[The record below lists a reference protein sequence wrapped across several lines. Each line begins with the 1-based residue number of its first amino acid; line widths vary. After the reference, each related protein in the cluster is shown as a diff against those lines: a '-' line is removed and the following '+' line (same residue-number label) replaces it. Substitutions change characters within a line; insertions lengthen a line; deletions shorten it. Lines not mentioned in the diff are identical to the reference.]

1 MYSNQELDI
10 SKAPFLLF
18 SAHKNDYFNKMKN
31 ILKENIEKNTDGLLE
46 KAYFSDENIEII
58 KKQIVLEVY
67 RKSNNDYLI
76 AKQNRQ
82 QIITLM
88 KYVFYEYG
96 QHMPFKIK
104 QQIRELNIKVTELA
118 TKDLMSHLNMYIA
131 YINRINGND
140 VLLERPINVSSAG
153 NKILPS
159 ITKTFCDLK

>member
-1 MYSNQELDI
+1 MYSNQEIDI

-18 SAHKNDYFNKMKN
+18 SAHHNDYFNKMKK
-31 ILKENIEKNTDGLLE
+31 IFKENREKNIDGLLE
-46 KAYFSDENIEII
+46 KAYFSEENIEII

-88 KYVFYEYG
+88 KYVFYEYA
-96 QHMPFKIK
+96 QHMPFNIT

-118 TKDLMSHLNMYIA
+118 VKDLMSHLNMYIA
-131 YINRINGND
+131 YINRINGNEEM
-140 VLLERPINVSSAG
+140 LERPINVSSAG
-153 NKILPS
+153 NRTLPS
-159 ITKTFCDLK
+159 VTNTFF

>member
-1 MYSNQELDI
+1 MYSNQEIDI

-18 SAHKNDYFNKMKN
+18 SAHHNDYFNKMKN
-31 ILKENIEKNTDGLLE
+31 ILKNNREKNIDGLLE

-58 KKQIVLEVY
+58 KKQIVLGIY
-67 RKSNNDYLI
+67 RKSNNDYLV

-88 KYVFYEYG
+88 KYVFYEYS

-104 QQIRELNIKVTELA
+104 QQIRKLNLKVTEIA
-118 TKDLMSHLNMYIA
+118 VKDLMSHLNMYIA
-131 YINRINGND
+131 YMNRINGND

-153 NKILPS
+153 NRTLPS
-159 ITKTFCDLK
+159 VTNTFF